1 MQWTP
6 GAVMHDRLLEDN
18 QKLAEQLMGTFN
30 MLPADCQQMVLWR
43 LAAATAHHDRT
54 GDLAPVQ
61 HFCESLVMTVRA
73 QHCALYLRVTS
84 EEETPGEPRDL
95 REVIAEIEAR
105 NRDQGT

>member
-6 GAVMHDRLLEDN
+6 GAVHDRLVEDD
-18 QKLAEQLMGTFN
+18 QKLADQLMGTFN
-30 MLPADCQQMVLWR
+30 MLPADCQHMVLWR

-73 QHCALYLRVTS
+73 QRCAAYVRVTS
-84 EEETPGEPRDL
+84 EQETPGEPRDL

-105 NRDQGT
+105 HRD

>member
-6 GAVMHDRLLEDN
+6 GAAQDRLLDED
-18 QKLAEQLMGTFN
+18 QKLADKLMGTFN
-30 MLPADCQQMVLWR
+30 TLPADCQQMVLGR

-61 HFCESLVMTVRA
+61 HFVESLVMTVRA
-73 QHCALYLRVTS
+73 AHCALYVRVTS

-95 REVIAEIEAR
+95 SEVIAEIEAR
-105 NRDQGT
+105 HRDSGT